1 MTHFSFDPASNVS
14 VPECEQLS
22 QIEGIKQGTGIPKK
36 SIIELVIFI

>member
-14 VPECEQLS
+14 VPGCKQLS

-36 SIIELVIFI
+36 HINQLVIFI